1 MELISSKIAG
11 FQPQMAMGLPEPIR
25 PKLIGTSVRV
35 GRPAF
40 PGGVMVEH
48 EAEGTLLVRS
58 RLQDVLIGASLSG
71 SLALT
76 GHREPRPSTLRLPC
90 SRYREWHLCD
100 ARGRF
105 LGLESLDPR
114 ATGASTGG
122 LAPL

>member
-48 EAEGTLLVRS
+48 EAEGTLLVPKPPSGCAYWCLALR
-58 RLQDVLIGASLSG
+58 LIGS
-71 SLALT
+71 
-76 GHREPRPSTLRLPC
+76 
-90 SRYREWHLCD
+90 D
-100 ARGRF
+100 
-105 LGLESLDPR
+105 R
-114 ATGASTGG
+114 A
-122 LAPL
+122 